1 MRRVIR
7 IETAIHTNKE
17 PGLLRCYAGEI
28 IFSLCLFSV
37 GSSQLPS
44 TPLTPASQTTASILS
59 PADPLLNINPLLPD
73 ISNLLSDT
81 RAPLHDVSNIAKSA
95 AAVTPHTIPATVT
108 KSEVDQEVASF
119 SSKSG
124 GVVVTE
130 TSEAGSSGKSGV
142 LSLKEMLASGQSL
155 THAEDSRATLKVS
168 AEESVLGT
176 PAVSTQAGNAKSTG
190 RGMVQSLLVGQCSG
204 AQHDGRRIRTITKTS
219 TTVLVAE
226 PVTRTSTV
234 ASNAT
239 AVQQAMPVTAS
250 LLAVAETVERQ
261 CLILPKTST
270 AAMVTQPSVVSGTVH
285 LNTGALLPVR
295 HVSVSSPEGT
305 ENKQRIAEPLQS
317 GQGHPILLPVQVPL
331 QVLPPGNH
339 LLQGQSPT
347 ASPLSQISVLM
358 APPGGGAV
366 GVSAVRSNGVITVV
380 STPTH
385 TAGGT
390 RLTSLLPRQPL
401 HITASG
407 QSCPT
412 TVRTLAV
419 PAGCTAQSPRSAAP
433 DSRGRSS
440 ACVSVA
446 NARGHPLT
454 QTLVA
459 NTRVHHSPHTSAATV
474 RGILTSQAATGS
486 VTSATSPGSSGLF
499 C

>member
-7 IETAIHTNKE
+7 IETAVHTNKE
-17 PGLLRCYAGEI
+17 PGLLRRYAREI

-44 TPLTPASQTTASILS
+44 TPLTPASQTTAS
-59 PADPLLNINPLLPD
+59 
-73 ISNLLSDT
+73 
-81 RAPLHDVSNIAKSA
+81 
-95 AAVTPHTIPATVT
+95 
-108 KSEVDQEVASF
+108 
-119 SSKSG
+119 
-124 GVVVTE
+124 
-130 TSEAGSSGKSGV
+130 
-142 LSLKEMLASGQSL
+142 
-155 THAEDSRATLKVS
+155 
-168 AEESVLGT
+168 
-176 PAVSTQAGNAKSTG
+176 
-190 RGMVQSLLVGQCSG
+190 
-204 AQHDGRRIRTITKTS
+204 
-219 TTVLVAE
+219 
-226 PVTRTSTV
+226 
-234 ASNAT
+234 
-239 AVQQAMPVTAS
+239 
-250 LLAVAETVERQ
+250 
-261 CLILPKTST
+261 
-270 AAMVTQPSVVSGTVH
+270 VH

-433 DSRGRSS
+433 DSRGHSS

-446 NARGHPLT
+446 NAGGHPLT